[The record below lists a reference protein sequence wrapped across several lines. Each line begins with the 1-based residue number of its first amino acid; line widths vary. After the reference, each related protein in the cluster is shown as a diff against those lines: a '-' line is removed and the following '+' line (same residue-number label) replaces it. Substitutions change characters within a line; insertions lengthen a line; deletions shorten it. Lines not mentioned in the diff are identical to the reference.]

1 MAKNNPKRKSVEIY
15 FVLYLAALVFLL
27 PNGKEKHNENNK
39 ADNSNFVSQL
49 PFKISAEKSNL
60 TAKLSYDTNG
70 IRILTLDSNN
80 NIYYSGNVKDV
91 KFEFIILDNVLKQ
104 SLHLSPAEPISSKYF
119 RLTENKERKLVSFF
133 WKPSSEEK
141 FNKNYTVQVIATAKS
156 NNDNSNSL
164 VLQDKTQF
172 GLNII
177 FEGMSTIYSSNSINQ
192 QQVFNILDSI
202 KRNEFLQSNIID
214 GSFDLI
220 PEKDYI
226 RSLAYQKWSIAI
238 NAYNINLLKD
248 LKSQPAIS
256 AYLDKAVYKEDLD
269 MNISNNKI
277 IISGKTPAYGKL
289 NVNLKAIRKSDGK
302 EQSISFN
309 VLPLPIEQA
318 SIDKI
323 MYPGKKYSIDPKL
336 PLTEKETKAVLKSQN
351 LIRARSTQGEKF
363 YFTPDFSDT
372 GKIFTLERYI
382 DNQLIGEDIR
392 VKVNSFP
399 IPEIIEIQQIKPNEI
414 KVKTRSYG
422 YLTDESNLIS
432 FIEITGNA
440 QCRELYGRIEEDK
453 DKFIH
458 LQTFIITPKT
468 NDNNFKF
475 SIKAI
480 DKLGK
485 KSNSRTFNQD

>member
-1 MAKNNPKRKSVEIY
+1 MRNKNPKRKSVEIY
-15 FVLYLAALVFLL
+15 FVLDLAALVFLL
-27 PNGKEKHNENNK
+27 PNSKEKHNGGANPNNTT
-39 ADNSNFVSQL
+39 FVSQL

-60 TAKLSYDTNG
+60 TAKLSFDTNG
-70 IRILTLDSNN
+70 IRILSLDSNN
-80 NIYYSGNVKDV
+80 NIFYSGNVKDV

-104 SLHLSPAEPISSKYF
+104 SLHLSPTEPISTKYF
-119 RLTENKERKLVSFF
+119 RLTENKERKLVSFY
-133 WKPSSEEK
+133 WKPSAEEK

-156 NNDNSNSL
+156 NDANSL
-164 VLQDKTQF
+164 ELQDKTQF

-177 FEGMSTIYSSNSINQ
+177 FDATIANYDAANSMNQ

-202 KRNEFLQSNIID
+202 KRSEFLQSNQNT

-226 RSLAYQKWSIAI
+226 RALAYQKWSIAI

-248 LKSQPAIS
+248 LKSRPELITNLYSKNYNA
-256 AYLDKAVYKEDLD
+256 DLD
-269 MNISNNKI
+269 MDISTNKI
-277 IISGKTPAYGKL
+277 IISGKTPANAKL
-289 NVNLKAIRKSDGK
+289 NVTLKVTRKSDNQ

-309 VLPLPIEQA
+309 VLPMPIQQPN
-318 SIDKI
+318 IDKI
-323 MYPGKKYSIDPKL
+323 MYPGKKYIIDPKL
-336 PLTEKETKAVLKSQN
+336 PLTEKETKALLKIQN
-351 LIRARSTQGEKF
+351 TIRARSTQGEIF
-363 YFTPDFSDT
+363 QFTPDFSDT
-372 GKIFTLERYI
+372 GRVFTLERYI
-382 DNQLIGEDIR
+382 DNQLIGEDIKIR
-392 VKVNSFP
+392 VISFP
-399 IPEIIEIQQIKPNEI
+399 IPEIIEIQQIKSNEI

-422 YLTDESNLIS
+422 YLVDESNLVNYFELS
-432 FIEITGNA
+432 GNA
-440 QCRELYGRIEEDK
+440 QYRELYGRIEEDK

-458 LQTFIITPKT
+458 LQTFIFTPKN